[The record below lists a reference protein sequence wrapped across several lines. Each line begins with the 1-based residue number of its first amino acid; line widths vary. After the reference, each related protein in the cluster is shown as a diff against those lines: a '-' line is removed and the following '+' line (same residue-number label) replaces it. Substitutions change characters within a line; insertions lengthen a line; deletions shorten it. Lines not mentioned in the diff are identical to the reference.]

1 MNFAPTEIEQK
12 SAQHAKNLL
21 KQAVKNEPNI
31 TEDLQKIAL
40 EVAAEIV
47 GLEHK
52 FKTEDSLTKKLAKN
66 SQKSLQY
73 LSAKHNLKPQTIGKT
88 VSRLAQQNNDALR
101 YTFLLPI
108 ETYTFDFKQ
117 TLTKLKEM
125 NYEIPIKDI
134 WNAWKNIGT
143 IFDKGYRGINV
154 TIISSQGQIFELQ
167 FHTKESFRLKM
178 KIHKLYKTAVLPK
191 ISAEKKEKIV
201 RIMIELA
208 KNISVPKGVKKL

>member
-1 MNFAPTEIEQK
+1 MNLTEAKIENKAAQYAK
-12 SAQHAKNLL
+12 SLRT
-21 KQAVKNEPNI
+21 QAVKNEPQI

-73 LSAKHNLKPQTIGKT
+73 LSAKHNLKPQAIEKT

-108 ETYTFDFKQ
+108 ETYTFDFKK

-125 NYEIPIKDI
+125 NYEISDKDI

-178 KIHKLYKTAVLPK
+178 KTHKLYKTAVLPK
-191 ISAEKKEKIV
+191 FRLKKK
-201 RIMIELA
+201 
-208 KNISVPKGVKKL
+208 KKLFG